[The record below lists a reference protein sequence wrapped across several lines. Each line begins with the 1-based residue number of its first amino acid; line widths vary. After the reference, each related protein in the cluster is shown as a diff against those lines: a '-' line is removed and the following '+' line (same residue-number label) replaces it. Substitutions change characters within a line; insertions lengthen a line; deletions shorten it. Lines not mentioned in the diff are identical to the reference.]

1 MQLRRNHSHSLHESQ
16 ATNLHRNPHELKD
29 YHDYDEEEEL
39 YMSEQSEEGT
49 AVDCE
54 SKLDA
59 NELPFNRG
67 ASSGV

>member
-1 MQLRRNHSHSLHESQ
+1 
-16 ATNLHRNPHELKD
+16 
-29 YHDYDEEEEL
+29 
-39 YMSEQSEEGT
+39 MSEQSEEGT